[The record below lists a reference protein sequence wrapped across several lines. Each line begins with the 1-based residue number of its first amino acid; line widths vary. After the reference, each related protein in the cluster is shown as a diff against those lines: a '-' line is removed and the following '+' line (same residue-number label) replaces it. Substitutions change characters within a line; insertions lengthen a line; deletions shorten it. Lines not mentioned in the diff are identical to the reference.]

1 MIIPPINV
9 ALQATT
15 KVTLFPILKPSN
27 IREDTN
33 MRKNLTEM
41 VFILDKSGSM
51 HGLEK
56 DTVGGFN
63 SMIGKQRRL
72 GGDCLV
78 SCVMFDNTSEV
89 IFDREPL
96 KSIRDMT
103 EEDYVPGGC
112 TALVDALGSAVK
124 HISSIHKYIREEDVP
139 EKTVFVI
146 ITDGMENASRK
157 YTSSKV
163 KKMVKKM
170 EKEHGWEFL
179 YLAANIDAVK
189 TGASI
194 GINEDRAVN
203 YKANAQGTK
212 NLYEAVGTALGAMRC
227 SEVYD
232 RKCFD
237 QLEEDA
243 RN

>member
-1 MIIPPINV
+1 
-9 ALQATT
+9 
-15 KVTLFPILKPSN
+15 
-27 IREDTN
+27 

-63 SMIGKQRRL
+63 SMIVKQRRL

-112 TALVDALGSAVK
+112 TALIDALGSAVK

-146 ITDGMENASRK
+146 ITDGMENA
-157 YTSSKV
+157 
-163 KKMVKKM
+163 
-170 EKEHGWEFL
+170 
-179 YLAANIDAVK
+179 
-189 TGASI
+189 
-194 GINEDRAVN
+194 
-203 YKANAQGTK
+203 QGTK

-232 RKCFD
+232 RKCFE

>member
-1 MIIPPINV
+1 
-9 ALQATT
+9 
-15 KVTLFPILKPSN
+15 
-27 IREDTN
+27 
-33 MRKNLTEM
+33 
-41 VFILDKSGSM
+41 
-51 HGLEK
+51 
-56 DTVGGFN
+56 
-63 SMIGKQRRL
+63 
-72 GGDCLV
+72 
-78 SCVMFDNTSEV
+78 MFDNTSEV

-112 TALVDALGSAVK
+112 TALIDALGGAVK
-124 HISSIHKYIREEDVP
+124 HIGNIHKYIREEDVP

-146 ITDGMENASRK
+146 ITDGMENASSK

-194 GINEDRAVN
+194 GIREERAVN

-232 RKCFD
+232 RKCFE

>member
-1 MIIPPINV
+1 
-9 ALQATT
+9 
-15 KVTLFPILKPSN
+15 
-27 IREDTN
+27 
-33 MRKNLTEM
+33 
-41 VFILDKSGSM
+41 
-51 HGLEK
+51 
-56 DTVGGFN
+56 
-63 SMIGKQRRL
+63 
-72 GGDCLV
+72 
-78 SCVMFDNTSEV
+78 MFDNTSEV

-112 TALVDALGSAVK
+112 TALINALGSAVK

-146 ITDGMENASRK
+146 ITDGME
-157 YTSSKV
+157 
-163 KKMVKKM
+163 
-170 EKEHGWEFL
+170 
-179 YLAANIDAVK
+179 
-189 TGASI
+189 
-194 GINEDRAVN
+194 
-203 YKANAQGTK
+203 NAQGTK